1 MEGHGGPRNG
11 TSLSLSLTLVVLH
24 PLIYLVREDGN
35 VSRHRQPA
43 VHRHTL
49 ARDGVGRL
57 RREEDARLREVFD
70 GRRLAEGR
78 RSSDVSEDLVRG

>member
-1 MEGHGGPRNG
+1 MYLPSTDDDGSAV
-11 TSLSLSLTLVVLH
+11 TS
-24 PLIYLVREDGN
+24 
-35 VSRHRQPA
+35 SRHRQPA

-78 RSSDVSEDLVRG
+78 RSGDVSEDFVRTASALSLLL